1 MAKYAT
7 KAKENIFTQAR
18 YNAAKFN
25 DRLNSREGASEELGI
40 DRSRLARI
48 ELGSKN
54 PFPDE
59 VLMMSDIYNAPE
71 LKAHF
76 CKYMCPLGKDFPE
89 VESEDLDR
97 ISVKALSSFRKISK
111 AKLGCLVGIFATD
124 GKKDEEVARGY
135 ITTWKPSYSS
145 DSDRFDVKC
154 YDNLYNLQ
162 ESQDNIYYSSGI
174 GTKSAITK
182 IFDNWEIPLGSYSG
196 PNETHAKLAYKSE
209 SLADVILDILD
220 DAYKKGGTKCVV
232 QDRGGKVYVVPY
244 ANNKVVYHFEAENTK
259 TISHKRSTEG
269 MITRV
274 KIIGQEDDDG
284 RSSVEA
290 TMNGKTK
297 YGVRQKIVTRGKD
310 DSLEDAKFSAQEIL
324 DDKGEVQE
332 EITVQAPDI
341 PWTRK
346 GDLVH
351 VTAGTVD
358 GYYYVIG
365 IRHDAD
371 NKIMTLD
378 LHVPYPEYEKK
389 TAAPK
394 KNYNVGDIVNF
405 HGGKHYVSSYPGS
418 QGYSV
423 GPGKAKITIKNGS
436 GKAHPWHL
444 VTENWGQTHVWGWV
458 DEGSFD

>member
-1 MAKYAT
+1 MIDIANVQYRLVIMDEKGKQYNI
-7 KAKENIFTQAR
+7 KDYVDDLGWEQGEKELST
-18 YNAAKFN
+18 
-25 DRLNSREGASEELGI
+25 
-40 DRSRLARI
+40 
-48 ELGSKN
+48 
-54 PFPDE
+54 
-59 VLMMSDIYNAPE
+59 
-71 LKAHF
+71 
-76 CKYMCPLGKDFPE
+76 
-89 VESEDLDR
+89 R
-97 ISVKALSSFRKISK
+97 ISFTTRNEKSTQGLLSSI

-244 ANNKVVYHFEAENTK
+244 ANNKVVYHFEADNTK

-297 YGVRQKIVTRGKD
+297 YGVTSKNCNK
-310 DSLEDAKFSAQEIL
+310 
-324 DDKGEVQE
+324 
-332 EITVQAPDI
+332 
-341 PWTRK
+341 RK
-346 GDLVH
+346 
-351 VTAGTVD
+351 
-358 GYYYVIG
+358 
-365 IRHDAD
+365 R
-371 NKIMTLD
+371 
-378 LHVPYPEYEKK
+378 
-389 TAAPK
+389 
-394 KNYNVGDIVNF
+394 
-405 HGGKHYVSSYPGS
+405 
-418 QGYSV
+418 
-423 GPGKAKITIKNGS
+423 
-436 GKAHPWHL
+436 
-444 VTENWGQTHVWGWV
+444 
-458 DEGSFD
+458 

>member
-1 MAKYAT
+1 MIDIANVQYRLVIMDEKGKQYNI
-7 KAKENIFTQAR
+7 KDYVDDLGWEQGEKELST
-18 YNAAKFN
+18 
-25 DRLNSREGASEELGI
+25 
-40 DRSRLARI
+40 
-48 ELGSKN
+48 
-54 PFPDE
+54 
-59 VLMMSDIYNAPE
+59 
-71 LKAHF
+71 
-76 CKYMCPLGKDFPE
+76 
-89 VESEDLDR
+89 R
-97 ISVKALSSFRKISK
+97 ISFTTRNEKSTQGLLSSI

-174 GTKSAITK
+174 GTKSAITN

-324 DDKGEVQE
+324 DDKGEIQE

-371 NKIMTLD
+371 SKIMTLD

-405 HGGKHYVSSYPGS
+405 HGGKNYVSSYPGS

>member
-1 MAKYAT
+1 M
-7 KAKENIFTQAR
+7 
-18 YNAAKFN
+18 
-25 DRLNSREGASEELGI
+25 
-40 DRSRLARI
+40 
-48 ELGSKN
+48 
-54 PFPDE
+54 
-59 VLMMSDIYNAPE
+59 
-71 LKAHF
+71 
-76 CKYMCPLGKDFPE
+76 
-89 VESEDLDR
+89 
-97 ISVKALSSFRKISK
+97 
-111 AKLGCLVGIFATD
+111 
-124 GKKDEEVARGY
+124 
-135 ITTWKPSYSS
+135 
-145 DSDRFDVKC
+145 
-154 YDNLYNLQ
+154 
-162 ESQDNIYYSSGI
+162 
-174 GTKSAITK
+174 K

-209 SLADVILDILD
+209 SLAYVILDILD

-244 ANNKVVYHFEAENTK
+244 ANNKVVYHFEADNTK

-324 DDKGEVQE
+324 DDKGEIQE

-378 LHVPYPEYEKK
+378 LHIPYPEYEKK